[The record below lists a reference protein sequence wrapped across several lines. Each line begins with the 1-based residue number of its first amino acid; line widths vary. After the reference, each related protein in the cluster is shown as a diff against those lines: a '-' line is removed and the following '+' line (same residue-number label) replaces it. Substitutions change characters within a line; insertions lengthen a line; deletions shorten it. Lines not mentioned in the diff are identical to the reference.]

1 MRFGLPRALSFMRLR
16 LWPESFW
23 TLVRHRATSALCHK
37 RTSVPDVSRCSGVD
51 HAEHCL
57 EMADGRY
64 FSALLYLFNY
74 PIPHRFAEPLGGWK
88 RSLGVIF
95 GITNL
100 ILTCGQEMLHILSNR
115 VRAFPLIAQN
125 LFQEGFNDGAHVRR
139 RTTNWYF
146 GHGRECALVQFRRMS
161 DDSRF
166 FSPRSPTQVDR
177 RIATRW
183 ARDKAVRTNV
193 WQPLRHG
200 RHYRLGRSQ
209 RSAEGC

>member
-1 MRFGLPRALSFMRLR
+1 MSVHSRQDIPFLDLAGAAGDGDVLMRFGLPRALSFMRLR

-64 FSALLYLFNY
+64 FSALLYLFNH

-125 LFQEGFNDGAHVRR
+125 LFQEGFNEFVHRHR
-139 RTTNWYF
+139 FTTWTA
-146 GHGRECALVQFRRMS
+146 CS
-161 DDSRF
+161 
-166 FSPRSPTQVDR
+166 
-177 RIATRW
+177 
-183 ARDKAVRTNV
+183 
-193 WQPLRHG
+193 
-200 RHYRLGRSQ
+200 
-209 RSAEGC
+209 